1 MRDIRNLLKE
11 FSIPLIFGVVLALV
25 MANYDYHLYHYI
37 LETPFFGTVTPHFLI
52 NDIFMVF
59 FFAIAAVEVTQ
70 SVLPGGDL
78 SPVKKAVTPLVATLG
93 GILGPITVFFVLNA
107 VLGKPEYING
117 WGITTATDIAISWL
131 VAKAIFGKN
140 HPAVKFLLLLAIV
153 DDAVGLLIIA
163 VFYQESASVQPVW
176 LILVL
181 AGVIVA
187 FLLRRFN
194 VNNFWPYIIFGGGL
208 SWFGLH
214 QTGVHPALALVFIVP
229 FLPHWN
235 QNKTEL
241 FDYETEERSPLA
253 NFEHKWKDF
262 VEYGLFFFGFANAG
276 VKISGASMLTV
287 IIFLSLF
294 LGKTLGIFSF
304 TVVARKLGL
313 RLPNAIEKKDVLM
326 LSVIAGIGLTVSL
339 FIASVAF
346 LGNEALTDAAK
357 MGALASGLVAFLS
370 LVLGKILKIKK
381 IK

>member
-1 MRDIRNLLKE
+1 MNRINNLLKE
-11 FSIPLIFGVVLALV
+11 FSIPLIAGVILALI
-25 MANYDYHLYHYI
+25 MANYDLHIYHALLDI
-37 LETPFFGTVTPHFLI
+37 PFFGTITPHFLI
-52 NDIFMVF
+52 NDVFMVF

-78 SPVKKAVTPLVATLG
+78 SPIKKSITPLVATAG
-93 GILGPITVFFVLNA
+93 GIIGPVVIFFILNSI
-107 VLGKPEYING
+107 LGKPEYSNG
-117 WGITTATDIAISWL
+117 WGIGTATDIAISWL
-131 VAKAIFGKN
+131 IAKAIFGKG

-153 DDAVGLLIIA
+153 DDAIGLLIIA
-163 VFYQESASVQPVW
+163 IFYQESASLQPLW
-176 LILVL
+176 LLVVV
-181 AGVIVA
+181 AGVLVA

-194 VNNFWPYIIFGGGL
+194 VNNFWPYIILGGGL

-235 QNKTEL
+235 QEKTEL
-241 FDYETEERSPLA
+241 FEYKPTEVSPLV
-253 NFEHKWKDF
+253 NFEKKWKGF

-276 VKISGASMLTV
+276 VKISGGSMLTL

-304 TVVARKLGL
+304 TMVAGKLGL
-313 RLPNAIEKKDVLM
+313 RLPSAIEKKDVFM
-326 LSVIAGIGLTVSL
+326 LSVIAGVGLTVSL

-346 LGNEALTDAAK
+346 LGDGALTDAAK
-357 MGALASGLVAFLS
+357 MGALASGIIAFLS
-370 LVLGKILKIKK
+370 IGLAKILKIKK